1 MNDSRIQYTM
11 KHSHSLRTA
20 TLWLTGAMLLLR
32 CIGLL
37 YQIILAKLFT
47 ASQLGQLELFMAV
60 YGFATTLAVSGIRLS
75 STRLVIIG
83 ATRGCT
89 PHLVLRKI
97 MLCSLLFGLFAMGF
111 LLLLSPIA
119 ATHWL
124 NNAMLTRPLQI
135 LAFCLPF
142 LSVESC
148 FGGYFT
154 AIGKATRFTVIQ
166 VPQQLISLPISL
178 FLLHK
183 TIPLGLYA
191 SCMALAFNLLFSEI
205 LGLVLILI
213 FRPKAPSVT
222 TAAPHISFLEFFR
235 IALPDAGSSW
245 LRSALIAAKNLMIPR
260 GLRQFSGDAE
270 SALSTY
276 GTIQSMT
283 FPVLTFPS
291 VLVNAFNIQILPE
304 ISRYHETGQRQPLKR
319 MVQKNCR
326 TVLSYSLVC
335 AAVIFLS
342 ADWLGGTLYPGT
354 KTAFY
359 LRWLAPLIPLMYLD
373 TTVDTFLRGMGLQV
387 SSMFY
392 NIIDAAV
399 CLSMVLVLLPR
410 IGLPGYLMV
419 LYTSELLNLFL
430 SLHKLQDVLT
440 SHT

>member
-1 MNDSRIQYTM
+1 M
-11 KHSHSLRTA
+11 KHSHSLRSA

-32 CIGLL
+32 GIGLL
-37 YQIILAKLFT
+37 YQVFLAKLFT
-47 ASQLGQLELFMAV
+47 TAQLGRLELFMAV

-75 STRLVIIG
+75 ATRLIIIG
-83 ATRGCT
+83 ATRGCGARQ
-89 PHLVLRKI
+89 VLRKTC
-97 MLCSLLFGLFAMGF
+97 LCSLCFGLFAMAF
-111 LLLLSPIA
+111 LWMLAPIA

-124 NNAMLTRPLQI
+124 HDAVLAIPMRI
-135 LAFCLPF
+135 LALCLPF
-142 LSVESC
+142 LSLESC

-178 FLLHK
+178 FLLQK
-183 TIPLGLYA
+183 TLPMGLQV
-191 SCMALAFNLLFSEI
+191 SCIALAGSLLFSEV
-205 LGLVLILI
+205 LGLTLILL
-213 FRPKAPSVT
+213 FRPKDNHTSSENST
-222 TAAPHISFLEFFR
+222 LSFLDFFR

-245 LRSALIAAKNLMIPR
+245 LRSALVAAKNLMIPR
-260 GLRQFSGDAE
+260 GLRQFSGNAE
-270 SALSTY
+270 SALSVY

-283 FPVLTFPS
+283 LPVLTFPS
-291 VLVNAFNIQILPE
+291 VLISAFNIQILPE
-304 ISRYHETGQRQPLKR
+304 ISRCHETGQVQPLR
-319 MVQKNCR
+319 NMVQRNCR
-326 TVLSYSLVC
+326 VVLSYSLLC
-335 AAVIFLS
+335 SAVIFLS

-410 IGLPGYLMV
+410 IGIPGYLMV

-430 SLHKLQDVLT
+430 SLHKLQEVLNP
-440 SHT
+440 HLQQKDPVR